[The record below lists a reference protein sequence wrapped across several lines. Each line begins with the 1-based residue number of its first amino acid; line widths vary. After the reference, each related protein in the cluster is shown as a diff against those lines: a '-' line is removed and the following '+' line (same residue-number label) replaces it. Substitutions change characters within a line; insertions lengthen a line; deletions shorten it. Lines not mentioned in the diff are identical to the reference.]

1 MNVRLTIPAQAPA
14 RDYSEK
20 SVYARKTTRRNVS
33 RRRVAREREKRERG
47 ESHDE
52 EEEWILGPSTLLLS
66 HRGLTIRASG
76 IILRPVHKW
85 ATGHRRDERAGRRM
99 EEGSQEFRRP
109 SRTSDLWGKKQ
120 IKVQQGARHNEN
132 SMGLRRAQGSIVI
145 RARRCKPIFS
155 LPRSTIGAGLWLAG
169 WAGLGWLAL
178 RCVA

>member
-1 MNVRLTIPAQAPA
+1 
-14 RDYSEK
+14 
-20 SVYARKTTRRNVS
+20 
-33 RRRVAREREKRERG
+33 
-47 ESHDE
+47 
-52 EEEWILGPSTLLLS
+52 
-66 HRGLTIRASG
+66 
-76 IILRPVHKW
+76 
-85 ATGHRRDERAGRRM
+85 M

-178 RCVA
+178 RCVALRDDYILRRGEETFPCTMSTSVFFFIPFSSNID